1 MNEHKWQEED
11 FTEDELLLLR
21 MAFRLVDDVVEIQR
35 YDNYDVYLSNE
46 LYHLKKKLGI
56 YNIVG
61 C

>member
-35 YDNYDVYLSNE
+35 YDNSDVYLSNE
-46 LYHLKKKLGI
+46 LYHLKEKLGI
-56 YNIVG
+56 YDIVG